1 MNPLANKTRPVSKR
15 TKAVTVIGISDDGC
29 LSLTSRAMHAIS
41 KGQVLAGGI
50 RHLEFFAEFEG
61 QKIPFQG
68 KLSDVIDQ
76 LEELSYENNI
86 VVLASGDPM
95 FYGIGGLIVKKFGL
109 DHVDVITHPGSIQM
123 AFSRIGVMWNDALII
138 SLHEH
143 SRAGFITKIQT
154 SSKVGI
160 LTDPE
165 QLPQEIA
172 KYMITYNETGWLAW
186 VCENLGGVDERIRCF
201 TIEELSRV
209 DDTAPLNVLILL
221 RQDDGKSLPPTI
233 ANLHEDAFDKRVPH
247 KGLITKREIRTLSI
261 ASLGLNKK
269 SVVWDIGTA
278 SGSVAIEA
286 AKIAYEGYV
295 YAVDV
300 TSECIEIARENAIK
314 HKVDNIDIVEGLAPA
329 AIMDWPVPDAVFIGG
344 SNGNMKEILDVS
356 LEKLTPYGR
365 CVVTAITVETVQEIY
380 QYFKDHGWNAEMIV
394 VNISRSVPLAQY
406 HRYEALSPIHIFTV
420 TKVER
425 N

>member
-1 MNPLANKTRPVSKR
+1 MNPLVKKNQPVLKHTKT
-15 TKAVTVIGISDDGC
+15 VTVIGMSDDGC
-29 LSLTSRAMHAIS
+29 LSLTSKAMHAIS
-41 KGQVLAGGI
+41 KGQVLAGGA

-61 QKIPFQG
+61 LKIPFQG
-68 KLSDVIDQ
+68 KLSDVIDR

-95 FYGIGGLIVKKFGL
+95 FYGIGGLIVKRFGL
-109 DHVDVITHPGSIQM
+109 DHVDVITHPSSIQI
-123 AFSRIGVMWNDALII
+123 AFSRIGITWNDAMMI
-138 SLHEH
+138 SLHER
-143 SRAGFITKIQT
+143 SRTGFITKIQT

-165 QLPQEIA
+165 RSPQEIA
-172 KYMITYNETGWLAW
+172 RHMIAYNETGWQAW

-209 DDTAPLNVLILL
+209 ENTAPLNVLILL
-221 RQDDGKSLPPTI
+221 RKDEDKSLPPTI
-233 ANLHEDAFDKRVPH
+233 ANLHEDAFAKRIPH

-261 ASLGLNKK
+261 VSLGLNRK
-269 SVVWDIGTA
+269 SIVWDIGTA

-286 AKIAYEGYV
+286 AKIAYDGHV

-300 TSECIEIARENAIK
+300 DTECVKIARENAVN

-329 AIMDWPVPDAVFIGG
+329 AIMDWTVPDAVFIGG
-344 SNGNMKEILDVS
+344 SKGNMKEILDVS
-356 LEKLTPYGR
+356 LEKLTPNGK
-365 CVVTAITVETVQEIY
+365 CVVTAIAIETVQETY
-380 QYFKDHGWNAEMIV
+380 QYFKDREWNAEMIV
-394 VNISRSVPLAQY
+394 VNIARSIPLAQY